1 LCENKENLTF
11 IVRRKR
17 EGGIK
22 RSHYGFSINGFLFK
36 IFFDKK
42 GVTRLLCLS
51 KYKGIEMTRSEQV
64 TAFTKDVDALVK
76 RYCSEFDLEYID
88 MAGVL
93 HEAQFYL
100 LLEASGLLHDEE
112 DEDEEDEF

>member
-1 LCENKENLTF
+1 LCETKG
-11 IVRRKR
+11 R
-17 EGGIK
+17 GGIK

-51 KYKGIEMTRSEQV
+51 KYKRMGMSRAEQIS
-64 TAFTKDVDALVK
+64 AFTKEVDALVK
-76 RYCSEFDLEYID
+76 RYCLEFDLEYID

-100 LLEASGLLHDEE
+100 LLEAAGLLHE
-112 DEDEEDEF
+112 EDEEDEEEDF

>member
-1 LCENKENLTF
+1 
-11 IVRRKR
+11 
-17 EGGIK
+17 
-22 RSHYGFSINGFLFK
+22 LFK